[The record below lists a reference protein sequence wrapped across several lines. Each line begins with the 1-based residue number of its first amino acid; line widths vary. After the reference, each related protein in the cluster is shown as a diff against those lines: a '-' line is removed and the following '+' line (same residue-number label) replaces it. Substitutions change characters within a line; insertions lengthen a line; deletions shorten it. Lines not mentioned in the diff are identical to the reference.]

1 MPGSS
6 RENPLLN
13 PDYRD
18 ILSAFN
24 EEKVDY
30 LLVGAY
36 ALAVHGVPR
45 ATGDI
50 DLWIHC
56 TEDNAQR
63 AWRALAS
70 FGAPL
75 SGLNESDL
83 RTPGVVF
90 QIGVAPSRID
100 VLTSIDGV
108 DFTDAWKGRL
118 EVEVEGIKVTV
129 IGRPHLIANKKAV
142 GRPQDLVDVARLESE
157 KA

>member
-1 MPGSS
+1 M
-6 RENPLLN
+6 LN

-30 LLVGAY
+30 LIVGAY

-50 DLWIHC
+50 DIWIRC
-56 TEDNAQR
+56 SEDNARR
-63 AWRALAS
+63 AWRALLN

-75 SGLNESDL
+75 SELNETELS
-83 RTPGVVF
+83 RPGIVF

-100 VLTSIDGV
+100 ILTSIDAV
-108 DFTDAWKGRL
+108 DFTDAWKERL
-118 EVEVEGIKVTV
+118 EVEVEGIRVTV
-129 IGRPHLIANKKAV
+129 IGRSHLIANKKAV
-142 GRPQDLVDVARLESE
+142 GRPQDLADAARLEAE
-157 KA
+157 KP